1 MNFNTFTPRSLKS
14 TIGALSAMALLG
26 LCSILSSCHDNETN
40 GNSSYEITA
49 SEIEELPTTDQ
60 LDVTFDGKAMVFGS
74 DRTDFNGCL
83 VNRMNNLTN
92 ETSSDAKA
100 FIFTKGYSAGL
111 TVQEAKTMLEAYE
124 NNATF
129 VLVDPVKTD
138 RSALVDTLQ
147 VAITEAADEGKST
160 TFSQRML
167 QMFSQYASSDQ
178 KIDGKAEAV
187 AINRNGIYVVRNLEE
202 TANNQSKNSTLK
214 QQTESGDTITLAL
227 AKQEY
232 EPNGYDH
239 GKSADMLV
247 TWMTRCANAGKSL
260 FSTGATTA
268 DGQLTA
274 QMVTLQQFVGPTR
287 ALDRKILVEHN
298 FEIYSLHSSKTDEDY
313 YLVHLNS
320 AFYNSQLGCTEQDKS
335 GHDHTSYNW
344 TKTNKVVT
352 LEDGTVLDPSA
363 FDLFDHGESA
373 CWYGPYFRGANCTL
387 TIETDSD
394 AEKENVKFQDALPT
408 DALNSGAT
416 LTSGLNCIMTDID
429 FPDNSFWGGKNDETV
444 TFNQSFSHQYDG
456 LNCIT
461 EGHSGSEKTWNI
473 VGQLA
478 RRIFIY
484 RLKGSQKEVVITDIA
499 HSIADYF
506 QHNDFN
512 EDFSIIFV
520 VKNPKDNQSF
530 NLHFTNSVFLDELYA
545 ATLYANPGIQIDAV
559 TWLSE
564 ENTIPLTMPT
574 RAVKHV
580 IKCSD
585 PTFLSTYE
593 KAIKDYLKESK
604 GSTWMGDYP
613 KMSIYGSSKNEVD
626 YNARHSLYEFS
637 RLVYVVANRY
647 NIKGTMTFELRSE
660 SSNTLIGSFKLSDGI
675 VSY

>member
-1 MNFNTFTPRSLKS
+1 MNINTFFPPRSLKS
-14 TIGALSAMALLG
+14 TIGALSVVALLG

-40 GNSSYEITA
+40 GNSSSEITI

-111 TVQEAKTMLEAYE
+111 TIQEAKTMLEAYE

-320 AFYNSQLGCTEQDKS
+320 AFYNSQLDCTTQDESGC
-335 GHDHTSYNW
+335 HW
-344 TKTNKVVT
+344 TKTDKTVT
-352 LEDGTVLDPSA
+352 LEDGTVLDPSSL
-363 FDLFDHGESA
+363 DLFGQGENA

-387 TIETDSD
+387 TIETDND
-394 AEKENVKFQDALPT
+394 AEKENIKIQDPLPA

-416 LTSGLNCIMTDID
+416 LTSGLNCILTDID
-429 FPDNSFWGGKNDETV
+429 FINNSIWGGKNDETV

-456 LNCIT
+456 LRCLT
-461 EGHSGSEKTWNI
+461 EGNSGSEKTWNI
-473 VGQLA
+473 VGDLV
-478 RRIFIY
+478 RRIYIY
-484 RLKGSQKEVVITDIA
+484 RTKSAQKEVALINTR
-499 HSIADYF
+499 HSTANYF
-506 QHNDFN
+506 QYNDFN

-520 VKNPKDNQSF
+520 VKNPKEYQSF
-530 NLHFTNSVFLDELYA
+530 NLHFANSVFLDELYA
-545 ATLYANPGIQIDAV
+545 ATRYSNPGVQIDAV

-593 KAIKDYLKESK
+593 TAIKDYLKESK
-604 GSTWMGDYP
+604 GIAWMGDYP

-626 YNARHSLYEFS
+626 YNARHSFYEFS

-660 SSNTLIGSFKLSDGI
+660 SSNTLVGSFKLSDGI